1 MHRYLKKFQILSI
14 VILCLICVACK
25 TTKVI
30 TVPVDRVSTEY
41 ITKTDSIYVH
51 DSVWS
56 FIKETADTV
65 FITNYKYKYKEI
77 VRIDTLVKADTIPI
91 VTTVE
96 VPVTVNKMYWWQKAL
111 MIFGFIGMIFF
122 FAYWFCIINFKMH

>member
-1 MHRYLKKFQILSI
+1 MIKQFKKWYWLLLLVLFIS
-14 VILCLICVACK
+14 CK

-30 TVPVDRVSTEY
+30 TVPVDRISTEY
-41 ITKTDSIYVH
+41 ITKTDSVYVH

-65 FITNYKYKYKEI
+65 FITNYKYKYKEV
-77 VRIDTLVKADTIPI
+77 VRVDTLMKTDTIPV

-96 VPVTVNKMYWWQKAL
+96 VPVTVNKVYWWQKAL